1 MVFKWV
7 AILLG
12 SLLGLILAILT
23 ALFLVGT
30 ARLNRKYDISVE
42 NIPIPSDAESI
53 AAGERWVQ
61 SICIGCH
68 KADLSGGPF
77 FEAPFGYTDAANLTP
92 GKGGL
97 GATFSDQDW
106 IRSIRYGVRPDGKS
120 ALIMP
125 SHYFWNFNDEDLGEI
140 IAYLKS
146 LPPVDQEIRKPHSNF
161 LGRALLAAG
170 MFGKAALPAELI
182 FHDTRP
188 TDIIEPGETPAYGE
202 YLALVSGCQDCH
214 GQDLSGGKNADPAA
228 KLAPNLTPGGEL
240 AAWSETDFI
249 KSIKEGITPSG
260 RQLDPV
266 QMPWEHYRNFSE
278 EELRAIWL
286 YVQSLPKLP
295 TTIP

>member
-1 MVFKWV
+1 
-7 AILLG
+7 LG
-12 SLLGLILAILT
+12 SLVGLVLALLT
-23 ALFLVGT
+23 ALFLVGS
-30 ARLNRKYDISVE
+30 ARLNRTYDVNVE

-61 SICIGCH
+61 SICTGCH

-97 GATFSDQDW
+97 GASYSDQDW
-106 IRSIRYGVRPDGKS
+106 VRSLRHGVRPDGT
-120 ALIMP
+120 AVLIMP
-125 SHYFWNFNDEDLGEI
+125 SHYFWNFNDADLGEI

-146 LPPVDQEIRKPHSNF
+146 LPPVDQEIRVPYSNF

-182 FHDTRP
+182 FHDARP
-188 TDIIEPGETPAYGE
+188 TDIVEPGETPAYGE
-202 YLALVSGCQDCH
+202 YLILVSGCQDCH

-240 AAWSETDFI
+240 VAWNETDFT
-249 KSIKEGITPSG
+249 KAIKEGVTPG
-260 RQLDPV
+260 GHQLDRA
-266 QMPWEHYRNFSE
+266 QMPEHYRNFSE
-278 EELRAIWL
+278 EELAAIWVYL
-286 YVQSLPKLP
+286 QSLPKLP
-295 TTIP
+295 TTVP